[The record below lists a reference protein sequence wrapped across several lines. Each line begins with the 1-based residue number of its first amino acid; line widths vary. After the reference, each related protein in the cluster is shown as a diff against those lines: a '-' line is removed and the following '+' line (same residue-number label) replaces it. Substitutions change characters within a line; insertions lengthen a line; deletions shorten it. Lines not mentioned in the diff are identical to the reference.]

1 MFPED
6 KMIVIH
12 FQEGPNPQPLKMSLQ
27 TQTGKLVE
35 KYMFTDYRGFLAAI
49 FII

>member
-1 MFPED
+1 
-6 KMIVIH
+6 
-12 FQEGPNPQPLKMSLQ
+12 MSDSQ
-27 TQTGKLVE
+27 TPTGEFVE